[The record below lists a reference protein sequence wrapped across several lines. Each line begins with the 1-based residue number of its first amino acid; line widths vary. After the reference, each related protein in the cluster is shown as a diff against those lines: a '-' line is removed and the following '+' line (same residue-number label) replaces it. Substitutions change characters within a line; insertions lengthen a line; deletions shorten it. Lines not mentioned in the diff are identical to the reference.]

1 MSELDELNDFYK
13 EMEEY
18 NRVQLRQ
25 TLDFFKDFKS
35 LITPPKEENNAEDL
49 KDFEEGWI
57 GIKDLEEQFKSFN
70 M

>member
-57 GIKDLEEQFKSFN
+57 GIKDLEE
-70 M
+70 